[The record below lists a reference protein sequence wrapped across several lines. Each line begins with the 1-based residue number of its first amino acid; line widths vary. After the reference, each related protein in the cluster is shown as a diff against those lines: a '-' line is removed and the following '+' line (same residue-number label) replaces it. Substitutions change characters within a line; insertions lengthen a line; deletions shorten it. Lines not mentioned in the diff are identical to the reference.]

1 MAEGDFKRQ
10 TAYKIKIGDVS
21 RGRPIYDGERFSFL
35 ELGDKKLARV
45 NIVANIVEK
54 YLSEDKNYL
63 SLTIDDASGQ
73 LRIKVFGDEIQRFES
88 LGQGDT
94 VMVVGLL
101 RSYNNELYI
110 SPEIIKV
117 KDPRYLLVRKL
128 EFDKNIQ
135 KPLDTNKI
143 LIVADQV
150 LNKIK
155 NSEPEGISGDKLINE
170 IKEASEIINQEIKKA
185 LEQGIIYE
193 PRPGIYRYLGNE

>member
-170 IKEASEIINQEIKKA
+170 IKESSEIINQEIKKA